1 MISIK
6 KVTPFAVLATLF
18 ISSAALVNE
27 VYVCKQGN
35 QERKISIDYANDGA
49 TVPCEVTYTK
59 EDGTTQSLWQA
70 QNVADYCEDK
80 AAAFVEKQ
88 RGWGWDCSKQ

>member
-1 MISIK
+1 MISIR
-6 KVTPFAVLATLF
+6 KVTPFAVLAALF
-18 ISSAALVNE
+18 ISSAALADE
-27 VYVCKQGN
+27 AYVCKQGN
-35 QERKISIDYANDGA
+35 QERVINIVYANAGA

-70 QNVADYCEDK
+70 QNVAGYCEDN

>member
-6 KVTPFAVLATLF
+6 HIAIFAAFAAAFT
-18 ISSAALVNE
+18 SSAALANE
-27 VYVCKQGN
+27 TYTCSNGDQKREIAVVY
-35 QERKISIDYANDGA
+35 SSADS

-59 EDGTTQSLWQA
+59 EDGSSQSLWQA
-70 QNVADYCEDK
+70 QNEAGYCEEK

-88 RGWGWDCSKQ
+88 RGWGWECNKQ

>member
-6 KVTPFAVLATLF
+6 KVTPFAVLAALF
-18 ISSAALVNE
+18 ISSAALADE
-27 VYVCKQGN
+27 AYVCKQGN
-35 QERKISIDYANDGA
+35 QERVINIVYANAGA
-49 TVPCEVTYTK
+49 AVPCEVTYTK

-70 QNVADYCEDK
+70 QNVAGYCEDN